1 MDFGLFT
8 DRARGVI
15 QAAQL
20 AALAGRHQQLIPEH
34 LVKALVEDANGVP
47 ARLVRDAG
55 GDPDLLKSA
64 AEESLARL
72 PRVNGEGPHPIYMSP
87 ALASVLQGAVEAARG
102 AGDKFVTPER
112 LLETLAAQAGPMRAL
127 FNRAGVDP
135 ATLAEGV
142 ETRRKTH
149 PVDSPEDEQL
159 GEALAKYARDLTEEA
174 RQGRLDP
181 VIGRDDEIR
190 RTIQVLARRTK
201 NNPVLIGDPGVGK
214 TAVVEGLAQ
223 RLASGDVPEGLKDRR
238 VLALDLTALLAGAKF
253 RGEFEERLK
262 AVLAEVQQASGRI
275 ILFIDELHSLI
286 GAGRTDGAMD
296 AANMLK
302 PALARGELRCVGATT
317 PDEYRKYIE
326 KDAALARRFQPVN
339 VDEPSDEDAVS
350 ILRGI
355 KGKYEVHHG
364 VRIADAAVVAAVQLS
379 ARYIADR
386 RLPDK
391 AIDLVDEAASRLRMA
406 IDSKPEALDA
416 IGRRVAQLKIER
428 EALKAEPDAASQERL
443 VKLEAELVEDEA
455 KLTAMEAEWRAGQS
469 RRTEGR
475 QLKEELDQART
486 RLEQAQ
492 REGNWAKAGEL
503 AYGVIP
509 DLEKRLAEAESRAN
523 TEREEVT
530 AKDIASVVTRW
541 TGIPVDRM
549 LEGERQRLKGMEDKL
564 AERVVGQAEA
574 VRAVSKAVRRAR
586 AGLKDPNR
594 PTGSFLFLGP
604 TGVGKT
610 ELAKSLA
617 AFLFDDEN
625 AVTRVD
631 MSEYMEKHSVAR
643 MIGSP
648 PGYVGYDD
656 GGTLAEKIRRR
667 PYQVVLLDEVEK
679 AHPDVLNVLLQALD
693 DGRLT
698 DGQGRTAD
706 FRHAILIMTSNL
718 GAEALSALGEDD
730 SLEGARVEVMDAVR
744 RAFRPEFLNRLDDV
758 LIFRRLGREQ
768 MAHIV
773 DIQLARVNE
782 RLAERGLSLTA
793 DDAARRRLG
802 DLGWDPAF
810 GARPLKRAVQNLV
823 EDPIAE
829 RLLDGEIGERSTLH
843 LSIVD
848 GRLALDGIPVEE
860 DRATGFK
867 APERPQLGFALTGTG
882 GRSSAVH

>member
-1 MDFGLFT
+1 MDFGHFT
-8 DRARGVI
+8 ERARGAV
-15 QAAQL
+15 QAAQML
-20 AALAGRHQQLIPEH
+20 ALAKRHQQLLPEH
-34 LVKALVEDANGVP
+34 LVLALIDDGEGLAG
-47 ARLVRDAG
+47 RIVRDAG

-64 AEESLARL
+64 AEEALRRL
-72 PRVNGEGPHPIYMSP
+72 PQNAGDEPHPIFMSP
-87 ALASVLQGAVEAARG
+87 ALAGVLQSAVTAARA
-102 AGDKFVTPER
+102 AGDRFVTAER
-112 LLETLAAQAGPMRAL
+112 LLESLASQNGAL
-127 FNRAGVDP
+127 RTIFTQAGVDP
-135 ATLAEGV
+135 EGITRAVERLRQGRKADAASAEEGW
-142 ETRRKTH
+142 
-149 PVDSPEDEQL
+149 
-159 GEALAKYARDLTEEA
+159 EALGKYARDLTEEA

-201 NNPVLIGDPGVGK
+201 NNPVLIGEPGVGK

-223 RLASGDVPEGLKDRR
+223 RLAAGDVPEGLKDRH

-262 AVLAEVQQASGRI
+262 AVLAEVQAAAGRI
-275 ILFIDELHSLI
+275 ILFIDELHNLV
-286 GAGRTDGAMD
+286 GAGRTDGAID
-296 AANMLK
+296 ASNMLK

-317 PDEYRKYIE
+317 PDEFRRYIE
-326 KDAALARRFQPVN
+326 KDAALARRFQPVT
-339 VDEPSDEDAVS
+339 VEEPSIDDAVS

-364 VRIADAAVVAAVQLS
+364 VRITDAAIVAAARLS
-379 ARYIADR
+379 SRYIADR

-416 IGRRVAQLKIER
+416 VGRRVAQLKIER
-428 EALKAEPDAASQERL
+428 EALKAESDEASRERL
-443 VKLEAELVEDEA
+443 QKLEGELA
-455 KLTAMEAEWRAGQS
+455 EAEARLASMEEAWRASQS

-475 QLKEELDQART
+475 RLKEELDQART
-486 RLEQAQ
+486 ALARAQ
-492 REGNWAKAGEL
+492 REGDWARAGEL
-503 AYGVIP
+503 TYSIIP
-509 DLEKRLAEAESRAN
+509 DLEKRLAEAEARAE
-523 TEREEVT
+523 TAREEVT
-530 AKDIASVVTRW
+530 AADIAAVVTRW

-549 LEGERQRLKGMEDKL
+549 LEGERDRLRDMEKTL
-564 AERVVGQAEA
+564 SARVVGQREA
-574 VRAVSKAVRRAR
+574 VRAVAKSVRRSR
-586 AGLKDPNR
+586 AGLKYPRR

-610 ELAKSLA
+610 ELAKALA

-625 AVTRVD
+625 AITRLD
-631 MSEYMEKHSVAR
+631 MSEYMEKHAVSR

-656 GGTLAEKIRRR
+656 GGSLAERIRRR

-679 AHPDVLNVLLQALD
+679 AHPDVLNILLQALD

-718 GAEALSALGEDD
+718 GAEALTALGEDEAVD
-730 SLEGARVEVMDAVR
+730 AARAEVMEAVR

-768 MAHIV
+768 MARIV
-773 DIQLARVNE
+773 DIQLGLVNE
-782 RLAERGLSLTA
+782 RLAERGITLEA
-793 DDAARRRLG
+793 DAAARQRLAE
-802 DLGWDPAF
+802 LGWDPAF
-810 GARPLKRAVQNLV
+810 GARPLKRAIQGLV

-829 RLLDGEIGERSTLH
+829 RILDGTVADKAVLK
-843 LSIVD
+843 LSVLD
-848 GRLALDGIPVEE
+848 GRLALDGVGVEE
-860 DRATGFK
+860 DRPQGFK
-867 APERPQLGFALTGTG
+867 APERPMIGFAL
-882 GRSSAVH
+882 RPQDALVR